1 MTSTDMEAIYCS
13 VSNTLTSVNI
23 LFITQLLFGVPLC
36 KKWKHYLYITGIFAI
51 LNLAFAFFLDS
62 VWMETLA
69 VYISMIVPIFILAK
83 GRRIRAVLST
93 IPAILL
99 YIQWTGIFRMLD
111 KLFCL
116 QQYSVTI
123 DGEMYSPLFLIS
135 DWPLLFI
142 LFGFL
147 YHNAKKAKT
156 LRLTFI
162 ETLVL
167 CMFCIFCPMLYD
179 WLVLLED
186 TFEDI
191 IYPIAWILF
200 MLIMN
205 FAIFYAIL
213 HRSSSRYY
221 KTMAENYKDQFNVEY
236 TYFKNYKKQQQAAAS
251 FRHDWNNHMLLLE
264 NMMSRGDYEKA
275 KEYFHNLP
283 FQSNSQQKQILTGNE
298 IVDIILSSKF
308 YNLEKY
314 KIAVNCNGGLEQLQ
328 FMDDVDVCI
337 LFSNLIDNAIEAN
350 QKCSGE
356 RFLSIQATRDSSILM
371 LAVSNR
377 TNGELTKSENVLRST
392 KENSKEHGI
401 GTQNIFSVI
410 KKYNGEYSIT
420 AENTIF
426 TIKIVFPER
435 MKEKM

>member
-1 MTSTDMEAIYCS
+1 MTGINMEAIYCI
-13 VSNTLTSVNI
+13 VLNTLTSVNI
-23 LFITQLLFGVPLC
+23 LLITQLLFGIPLC
-36 KKWKHYLYITGIFAI
+36 KKWKHYLYIAGIFAI

-62 VWMETLA
+62 VWMENL
-69 VYISMIVPIFILAK
+69 VIYISMIAPIFILAK
-83 GRRIRAVLST
+83 GRRIRAVLTT
-93 IPAILL
+93 IPALLL
-99 YIQWTGIFRMLD
+99 YTQWTGIFRMLD

-116 QQYSVTI
+116 QQYSVII
-123 DGEMYSPLFLIS
+123 DGEPYSPLYLIS
-135 DWPLLFI
+135 DWTLLFF

-162 ETLVL
+162 ETLIL
-167 CMFCIFCPMLYD
+167 CMFCIFSPMLYD

-191 IYPIAWILF
+191 IYPTAWILF

-213 HRSSSRYY
+213 HRSNSRYY

-236 TYFKNYKKQQQAAAS
+236 TYFKNYKKQQQATAS

-283 FQSNSQQKQILTGNE
+283 FQSNAQQKQILTGNE

-308 YNLEKY
+308 CVLEKDN
-314 KIAVNCNGGLEQLQ
+314 IAVNCNGGLEQLQ

-350 QKCSGE
+350 QKCSSE
-356 RFLSIQATRDSSILM
+356 RFLSIQATRESSILM

-377 TNGELTKSENVLRST
+377 ANGELNKSENMLRST

-410 KKYNGEYSIT
+410 KKYNGEYSIA
-420 AENTIF
+420 AENNIF
-426 TIKIVFPER
+426 KIKIVFPEQG
-435 MKEKM
+435 